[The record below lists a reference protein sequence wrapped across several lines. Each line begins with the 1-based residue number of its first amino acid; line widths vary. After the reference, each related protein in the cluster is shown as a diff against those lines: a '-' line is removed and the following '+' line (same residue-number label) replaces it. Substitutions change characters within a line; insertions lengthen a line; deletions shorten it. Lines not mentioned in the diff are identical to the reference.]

1 MRLNFAAVKVYLHG
15 PPRSG
20 KTARL
25 AAQLVD
31 WLDRGV
37 RPDHILALSASRPQA
52 GRFREALGLAA
63 ATGTFGQ
70 PRIGTFYGLAQQH
83 VGLFFPLVAQAAGFA
98 DPRREPAFIDVEA
111 AQYFLNRIV
120 DPRITDFDELRLTR
134 PRLLGQLLD
143 NAHKAALAGF
153 GLDEIAA
160 RLSAAWSGDPRRLKA
175 YQRAQ
180 EIALEFRRFCLDN
193 GALDFSLQH
202 DVFARH
208 LLMEPAYK
216 KFVADQCRFL
226 LVDNV
231 EELPPIAHDFI
242 RLALVGC
249 EEAIVVEDDPG
260 GYRLFLGADPGS
272 ARGLRA
278 ACASVEEAVAPLEN
292 RLMAAFGRA
301 LASVVAAPADAMSGI
316 PTAGARWPRVTLL
329 ASKSKFWVSMVQATA
344 DQIIALTGQGVPAGE
359 IAVLAPYVEDVLRFE
374 LEERLAGAGLRVR
387 AVRPSRPLYDHPVA
401 RGLVTLARLGHPEL
415 AAAETRAA
423 GVSAHEI
430 ARALAV
436 AIAGL
441 DPARAKVLADG
452 AQRVEAGRLPMIA
465 DKGVW
470 DRAGMRFRE
479 RYEAL
484 ARWLSTWRTE
494 AVAGD
499 TLPLDVWWQTLFAE
513 MLSQPGFGLAADG
526 DGANVADKLARSAR
540 VFREA
545 LEATGVA
552 PAQSIAADYVGLL
565 AEGVMAAQYAP
576 ERETEG
582 GEDGVLLAPVYT
594 YLTGDYRSRAQI
606 WLDVNASGWYDRIHQ
621 ALTHPYVLSRSW
633 QAIRARFD
641 AEGQSAEAMHW
652 SEEDEH
658 RARQDMLRRVI
669 VGLCDRCGD
678 GLYLASSQLGL
689 SGQEE
694 AGALARALQR
704 AL

>member
-1 MRLNFAAVKVYLHG
+1 MKVYLHG

-25 AAQLVD
+25 AAQMVE
-31 WLDRGV
+31 WLNRGV

-52 GRFREALGLAA
+52 GRFREALGRAA
-63 ATGTFGQ
+63 ATGSTGQ

-83 VGLFFPLVAQAAGFA
+83 VGLFFPLVGQAAGFA

-120 DPRITDFDELRLTR
+120 EPRITDFDELRLTR

-180 EIALEFRRFCLDN
+180 DIALEFRRFCLDH
-193 GALDFSLQH
+193 GVLDFSLQH

-208 LLMEPAYK
+208 LLQETAYR
-216 KFVADQCRFL
+216 KFIAGQCRYL
-226 LVDNV
+226 LIDNV
-231 EELPPIAHDFI
+231 EELPPIAHDFV
-242 RLALVGC
+242 RLALSGC
-249 EEAIVVEDDPG
+249 DEAIVVEDDPG
-260 GYRLFLGADPGS
+260 GFRLFLGADPAS
-272 ARGLRA
+272 ARRLRTV
-278 ACASVEEAVAPLEN
+278 CDTVEEAVAPIQD
-292 RLMAAFGRA
+292 RPIAMFGRT
-301 LASVVAAPADAMSGI
+301 LAAVVAAPAEAPS
-316 PTAGARWPRVTLL
+316 AGRAAGSRWPRVTLL
-329 ASKSKFWVSMVQATA
+329 ASKSKFWVSMVQAAA
-344 DQIIALTGQGVPAGE
+344 DQIIALTGQGMPASA

-374 LEERLAGAGLRVR
+374 LEERLRGAGLRVR

-401 RGLVTLARLGHPEL
+401 RGLVTLARLGHPDL

-423 GVSAHEI
+423 GVSTHEI
-430 ARALAV
+430 ARALTV
-436 AIAGL
+436 ALAGL

-452 AQRVEAGRLPMIA
+452 AQRVEAGRLPMIS

-484 ARWLSTWRTE
+484 SGWLSTWRMAEST
-494 AVAGD
+494 GS
-499 TLPLDVWWQTLFAE
+499 TPPLDVWWQTLFAE
-513 MLSQPGFGLAADG
+513 ILSQPGFGLAADG
-526 DGANVADKLARSAR
+526 DGANVADKLVRSAR

-545 LEATGVA
+545 LQATGVA

-565 AEGVMAAQYAP
+565 SEGVLAAQYAP
-576 ERETEG
+576 ERESET

-594 YLTGDYRSRAQI
+594 YLTGDYRSQVQI

-633 QAIRARFD
+633 QAMQARFE
-641 AEGQSAEAMHW
+641 AEGQAEVAMQW

-678 GLYLASSQLGL
+678 RLYLASSQLGL

>member
-1 MRLNFAAVKVYLHG
+1 MRVYLHG

-37 RPDHILALSASRPQA
+37 RPDRILALSASRPQA
-52 GRFREALGLAA
+52 GRFRESLGRAA

-83 VGLFFPLVAQAAGFA
+83 VDLFFPLVAQAAGFA
-98 DPRREPAFIDVEA
+98 DPRREPAFIDIEA

-160 RLSAAWSGDPRRLKA
+160 RLSAAWTGDPRRLKA
-175 YQRAQ
+175 YERAQ
-180 EIALEFRRFCLDN
+180 EIALEFRRFCLDH

-208 LLMEPAYK
+208 LLMEPAYQ
-216 KFVADQCRFL
+216 KFIADQYRFL
-226 LVDNV
+226 LFDNV

-242 RLALVGC
+242 RIALAGC

-272 ARGLRA
+272 ARGLRTVCDTVEVA
-278 ACASVEEAVAPLEN
+278 AASPEN
-292 RLMAAFGRA
+292 RPMAAFGRA
-301 LASVVAAPADAMSGI
+301 LASVVAAPAEAPSGVS
-316 PTAGARWPRVTLL
+316 AGGSRWPRVTLL
-329 ASKSKFWVSMVQATA
+329 ATTSKFWVSMVQAAA
-344 DQIIALTGQGVPAGE
+344 DQIIALTRQGVPAGE

-374 LEERLAGAGLRVR
+374 LEERLRDAGLRVR

-415 AAAETRAA
+415 AAAETRAT
-423 GVSAHEI
+423 GVSTHEI

-452 AQRVEAGRLPMIA
+452 AQRMEPGRLPLIA

-484 ARWLSTWRTE
+484 SRWLSSWRAAE
-494 AVAGD
+494 SRDSAP
-499 TLPLDVWWQTLFAE
+499 PLDVWWQTLFAE

-545 LEATGVA
+545 LAATGIA

-565 AEGVMAAQYAP
+565 SEGVMAAQYAP
-576 ERETEG
+576 ERESDG
-582 GEDGVLLAPVYT
+582 GGDGVLLAPVYT
-594 YLTGDYRSRAQI
+594 YLTGDYRSQAQI

-621 ALTHPYVLSRSW
+621 ALTHPYVLSRAW
-633 QAIRARFD
+633 QAMRARFE
-641 AEGQSAEAMHW
+641 AEGQAESAMRW

-658 RARQDMLRRVI
+658 LARQDMLRRVI
-669 VGLCDRCGD
+669 VGLCDRCGER
-678 GLYLASSQLGL
+678 LYLASSQLGL

>member
-1 MRLNFAAVKVYLHG
+1 MRVYLHG

-20 KTARL
+20 KTTRL

-31 WLDRGV
+31 WLRRGV
-37 RPDHILALSASRPQA
+37 RPDRILALSASRPQA
-52 GRFREALGLAA
+52 GRFRDALGAAA

-70 PRIGTFYGLAQQH
+70 PRIGTFYGLVQQH

-98 DPRREPAFIDVEA
+98 DPSREPAFIDVEA

-160 RLSAAWSGDPRRLKA
+160 RLGAAWSGDSRRLLA

-180 EIALEFRRFCLDN
+180 EIALAFRRFCLDH

-208 LLMEPAYK
+208 LLVEPAYQ
-216 KFVADQCRFL
+216 KFIAGQCRFL
-226 LVDNV
+226 LIDNV

-242 RLALVGC
+242 RVALASC

-272 ARGLRA
+272 ARGLRTV
-278 ACASVEEAVAPLEN
+278 CDIVEEAPAALDHRPLS
-292 RLMAAFGRA
+292 AFGRA
-301 LASVVAAPADAMSGI
+301 LASVVAAPAEAPFGVRA
-316 PTAGARWPRVTLL
+316 AGARWPQVTLL

-344 DQIIALTGQGVPAGE
+344 DQILALIGQGVPAGE

-374 LEERLAGAGLRVR
+374 LEERLRGAGLRVR

-423 GVSAHEI
+423 GVSPHEI
-430 ARALAV
+430 ARALAL

-452 AQRVEAGRLPMIA
+452 AQRVESGRLPMIS
-465 DKGVW
+465 DKVVW

-484 ARWLSTWRTE
+484 SRWLSTWRPGE
-494 AVAGD
+494 SGD
-499 TLPLDVWWQTLFAE
+499 SAPPLDVWWQTLFAE
-513 MLSQPGFGLAADG
+513 ILSQPGFGLAADG

-545 LEATGVA
+545 LDATGVA
-552 PAQSIAADYVGLL
+552 PVQSIAADYVGLL
-565 AEGVMAAQYAP
+565 SEGVMAAQYAP
-576 ERETEG
+576 ERESDA
-582 GEDGVLLAPVYT
+582 GEDAVLLAPVYT

-633 QAIRARFD
+633 QAMRARFEMED
-641 AEGQSAEAMHW
+641 QAEAMMRW

-678 GLYLASSQLGL
+678 RLFLASSQLGL